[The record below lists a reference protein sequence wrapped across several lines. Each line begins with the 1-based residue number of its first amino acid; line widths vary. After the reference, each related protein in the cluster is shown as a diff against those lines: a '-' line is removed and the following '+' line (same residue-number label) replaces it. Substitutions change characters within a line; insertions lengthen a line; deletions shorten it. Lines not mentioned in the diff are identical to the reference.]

1 MAVKLHFR
9 TIGEGPPVVVMH
21 GLLGSGRNWAS
32 VAKRLSKRYTFY
44 LVDMR
49 NHGLSGHADRMTY
62 GDLAGDVR
70 ALIDTLALK
79 RFGLVGHSMG
89 GKTAMTMALN
99 DPRDIRR
106 LVIIDTAPVGDTDR
120 YVGQFNNLLDAM
132 LGLDLKAIKRRT
144 DADRLL
150 AATIPDDI
158 LRHWLLQNL
167 FFSNGQPHWRAN
179 LASLRNQMDNILGP
193 LPVPDHARFAG
204 ETWFIRGGLSDRI
217 TRNTEVII
225 NTLFAN
231 YRIETV
237 DGGGHW
243 PHSEAPENFIAIF
256 ERSLTAKSGCV
267 TDTESP
273 C

>member
-1 MAVKLHFR
+1 
-9 TIGEGPPVVVMH
+9 
-21 GLLGSGRNWAS
+21 
-32 VAKRLSKRYTFY
+32 
-44 LVDMR
+44 MR
-49 NHGLSGHADRMTY
+49 NHGRSEHADHMTY
-62 GDLAGDVR
+62 GELANDVR
-70 ALIDTLALK
+70 ALTDTLALK
-79 RFGLVGHSMG
+79 RFSLVGHSMG

-106 LVIIDTAPVGDTDR
+106 LVVIDTAPVGYTDR
-120 YVGQFNNLLDAM
+120 YAGHFNNLLDAM
-132 LGLDLKAIKRRT
+132 LDLDLKAIKRRM

-167 FFSNGQPHWRAN
+167 VFSNGHPHWRAN
-179 LASLRNQMDNILGP
+179 LTGLRDQMANILGP
-193 LPVPDHARFAG
+193 LPVPDRARFSG

-237 DGGGHW
+237 AGGGHW
-243 PHSEAPENFIAIF
+243 PHSEAPESFMAIF
-256 ERSLTAKSGCV
+256 ERSLAAEASCV
-267 TDTESP
+267 MDTESP